1 MDSKEQKQNKITE
14 KKIFNKSHIKK
25 IASICK
31 EEIKLFKYLLE

>member
-1 MDSKEQKQNKITE
+1 MDSKEQKQNQITE

-25 IASICK
+25 IASVFK